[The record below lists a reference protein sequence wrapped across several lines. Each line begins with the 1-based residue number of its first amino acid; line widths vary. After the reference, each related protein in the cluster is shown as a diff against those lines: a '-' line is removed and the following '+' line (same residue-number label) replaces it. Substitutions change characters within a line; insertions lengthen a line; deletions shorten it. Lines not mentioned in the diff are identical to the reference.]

1 MFYLLLLAFYRYE
14 VVFLTP
20 AALLLYYRLN
30 AGNFLLLKLVLFCK
44 RLALFRLLGGI
55 GTVIAGVYRC
65 FRVFYIK
72 YLVCRAVKKISVV

>member
-1 MFYLLLLAFYRYE
+1 MFYLLLLAFYGYE
-14 VVFLTP
+14 V
-20 AALLLYYRLN
+20 ALLPPATLLLDYRLN
-30 AGNFLLLKLVLFCK
+30 AGDFFLLKFVLFCK

-72 YLVCRAVKKISVV
+72 YLVFIYYL